1 MSTNDTSVS
10 STGRPL
16 PAAAVAWI
24 RHFKME
30 RIPQEGAWFA
40 PAFQSDETLAP
51 GAFAARYTAP
61 RLAYNSIY
69 GVQTTDD
76 FSGLHR
82 LRTDELWHH
91 YEGSPLQLLMLH
103 PDGRGETVMLG
114 KDLAAGHRPQW
125 RVPRD
130 VWQGSRPIGSDA
142 ACALIGNSM
151 APGFDYADFEI
162 GYREELQAQYPEF
175 SGLIAALTRDEHGR
189 RPAAE

>member
-1 MSTNDTSVS
+1 MPTEDTFIS

-16 PAAAVAWI
+16 PPAAVAWI

-40 PAFQSDETLAP
+40 PAFQSDETIAA
-51 GAFAARYTAP
+51 GSFSARYPTP

-82 LRTDELWHH
+82 LRSDELWHH
-91 YEGSPLQLLMLH
+91 YEGSPVQLLMLY
-103 PDGRGETVMLG
+103 PDGHGEISVLG
-114 KDLAAGHRPQW
+114 HDLAAGQRPQW
-125 RVPRD
+125 RVPRG
-130 VWQGSRPIGSDA
+130 VWQGSRPLGGDA

-151 APGFDYADFEI
+151 APGFDYEI
-162 GYREELQAQYPEF
+162 LKSATVRNC
-175 SGLIAALTRDEHGR
+175 R
-189 RPAAE
+189 RSIPHSAT